1 MDTNLLDTLGHI
13 FIIRIMDHMMT
24 TVVQV
29 SNWTRVSHSL
39 ESMTVSGGLNW
50 GLILVQMRKWV
61 LGKVLMS
68 IVVCINGLRLK
79 MCNGIKL
86 LDNHSTETGQGSETV
101 SNSMRSSCIKAWI
114 LCINDSFFP
123 VAGWPASLS
132 FSSHLVHCQLVLLL
146 RHPSPAPT

>member
-1 MDTNLLDTLGHI
+1 MI
-13 FIIRIMDHMMT
+13 
-24 TVVQV
+24 
-29 SNWTRVSHSL
+29 
-39 ESMTVSGGLNW
+39 VSGGLNW
-50 GLILVQMRKWV
+50 GLILMQMREWV

-86 LDNHSTETGQGSETV
+86 LDNRSTETGQGSETV

-123 VAGWPASLS
+123 VAGWPASLNL
-132 FSSHLVHCQLVLLL
+132 SSHLGHCHLVLLL
-146 RHPSPAPT
+146 RLVLDRLGKEDSNSRKCVMTPEHPSTSIQMSWPLL